1 MNELL
6 FRYKRNILKSYI
18 NQYKLGINHKNKT
31 QELETFFKQFS
42 RDKAYNNRVIV
53 LCEVK

>member
-6 FRYKRNILKSYI
+6 FRCKRNILKSYI

-42 RDKAYNNRVIV
+42 RDKAYNNRVI
-53 LCEVK
+53 L